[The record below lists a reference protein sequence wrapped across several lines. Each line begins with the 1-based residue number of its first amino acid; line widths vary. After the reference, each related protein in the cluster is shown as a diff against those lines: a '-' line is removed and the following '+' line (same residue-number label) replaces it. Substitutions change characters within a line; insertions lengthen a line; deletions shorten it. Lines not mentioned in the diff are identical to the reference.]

1 MVRTGYIFKKI
12 APPAGL
18 LRPQRP
24 QYDFSMSATF
34 ADALSEHDP
43 SPRPQ
48 RADLACEV
56 CGTRPWWVVVVV
68 GDAWVA
74 QLVRASTVLGPSR
87 RAQTCEG
94 SGREL
99 AGFQTMWVSY

>member
-43 SPRPQ
+43 Q
-48 RADLACEV
+48 GGAVAARAALLALRG
-56 CGTRPWWVVVVV
+56 CG
-68 GDAWVA
+68 
-74 QLVRASTVLGPSR
+74 LVLT
-87 RAQTCEG
+87 E
-94 SGREL
+94 
-99 AGFQTMWVSY
+99 

>member
-43 SPRPQ
+43 AASLAQPEADAPHAH
-48 RADLACEV
+48 RAA
-56 CGTRPWWVVVVV
+56 
-68 GDAWVA
+68 A
-74 QLVRASTVLGPSR
+74 R
-87 RAQTCEG
+87 RATLVQAPDESR
-94 SGREL
+94 SGR
-99 AGFQTMWVSY
+99 